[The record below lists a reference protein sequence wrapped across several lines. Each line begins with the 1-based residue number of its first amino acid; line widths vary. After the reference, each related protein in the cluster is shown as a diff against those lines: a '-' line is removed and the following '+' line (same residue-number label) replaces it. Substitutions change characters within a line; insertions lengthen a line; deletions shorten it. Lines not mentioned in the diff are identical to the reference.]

1 MMRSLAAR
9 LSIAFLIV
17 GLLGVGLIALFASR
31 ATQNEFRNFI
41 FNEYSGSFIDQ
52 LVEHYRTHDGWNGIQ
67 AALPLPERFPF
78 QGQGQGQGQ
87 GMGPRPG
94 NFITMTDGS
103 GIVIVPGFGYYTGEQ
118 VPQEIF
124 QEGVPIAVDGQIVGY
139 VLQAREAFRE
149 DPSETAFLNRVTRLL
164 IYGAAGALIFS
175 LLLGILLSRAL
186 TRPIRELTTATQAV
200 AGGDLGHTVPVRS
213 KDELGQLATA
223 FNRMSSELAR
233 AQDLRR
239 QMTADIAH
247 ELRTPLSVILGHVDA
262 LAEGVLPANAETF
275 DVIRDETTQLGRL
288 VEDLR
293 TLSRADAGEL
303 TLNLQPV
310 QPYTLLERASA
321 AQRPF
326 AVEKQIEITLEPQSD
341 IPQIMADTE
350 RMAQVLGNLLSN
362 ALRYTPEG
370 GTITLQSAAV
380 EDGVEMRVIDSGPG
394 IESDE
399 LPHVFNRFYRGDK
412 SRQRETGGSGLGLA
426 IAKSI
431 VELHGGRIW
440 VESEPGQGAA
450 FVIWLPTAK
459 S

>member
-1 MMRSLAAR
+1 MRSLAAR
-9 LSIAFLIV
+9 FSIAFLIV
-17 GLLGVGLIALFASR
+17 GLLGVSLIVLFASLT
-31 ATQNEFRNFI
+31 TQKEFRDFI
-41 FNEYSGSFIDQ
+41 FDEYSGTFVKE
-52 LVEHYRTHDGWNGIQ
+52 LVEYYRSHDGWDGIQ
-67 AALPLPERFPF
+67 ASLPFPERFPF
-78 QGQGQGQGQ
+78 QGPGS
-87 GMGPRPG
+87 GMHPG
-94 NFITMTDGS
+94 NFITMADGS
-103 GIVIVPGFGYYTGEQ
+103 GNVIIGGAGHNSGRIIPQDILENGAPIELDGEVIGYLLDT
-118 VPQEIF
+118 
-124 QEGVPIAVDGQIVGY
+124 
-139 VLQAREAFRE
+139 REAFRQNPNE
-149 DPSETAFLNRVTRLL
+149 IEFLDRISRLL
-164 IYGAAGALIFS
+164 FFGATGALIFS
-175 LLLGILLSRAL
+175 LLLGIVLSRAL

-200 AGGDLGHTVPVRS
+200 ADGDLGRTVPVRS

-223 FNRMSSELAR
+223 FNRMSGELAR

-310 QPYTLLERASA
+310 QPQTLLERASA

-326 AVEKQIEITLEPQSD
+326 AVEKQIEITLEPQPNT
-341 IPQIMADTE
+341 PQITIDAE
-350 RMAQVLGNLLSN
+350 RMAQVLGNLLGN
-362 ALRYTPEG
+362 ALRYTPKG
-370 GTITLQSAAV
+370 GTITISTAAAG
-380 EDGVEMRVIDSGPG
+380 DGVEIRVTDSGPG
-394 IESDE
+394 IEAEE

-431 VELHGGRIW
+431 VELHDGRIW
-440 VESEPGQGAA
+440 VESEPGQGAT
-450 FVIWLPTAK
+450 FVIWLPRAEIQGRV
-459 S
+459 

>member
-1 MMRSLAAR
+1 
-9 LSIAFLIV
+9 
-17 GLLGVGLIALFASR
+17 
-31 ATQNEFRNFI
+31 
-41 FNEYSGSFIDQ
+41 
-52 LVEHYRTHDGWNGIQ
+52 
-67 AALPLPERFPF
+67 
-78 QGQGQGQGQ
+78 
-87 GMGPRPG
+87 
-94 NFITMTDGS
+94 
-103 GIVIVPGFGYYTGEQ
+103 
-118 VPQEIF
+118 
-124 QEGVPIAVDGQIVGY
+124 
-139 VLQAREAFRE
+139 
-149 DPSETAFLNRVTRLL
+149 
-164 IYGAAGALIFS
+164 
-175 LLLGILLSRAL
+175 
-186 TRPIRELTTATQAV
+186 
-200 AGGDLGHTVPVRS
+200 
-213 KDELGQLATA
+213 
-223 FNRMSSELAR
+223 MSSELAR

-380 EDGVEMRVIDSGPG
+380 EDGVEMRVTDSGPG

>member
-1 MMRSLAAR
+1 MRSLAAK

-31 ATQNEFRNFI
+31 TTQNEFRNFI
-41 FNEYSGSFIDQ
+41 FDEYRGSFIDQ
-52 LVEHYRTHDGWNGIQ
+52 LVEHYRTHNGWSDIQ
-67 AALPLPERFPF
+67 EAMPLPDRFPF
-78 QGQGQGQGQ
+78 QGQGQGP
-87 GMGPRPG
+87 GPRPV
-94 NFITMTDGS
+94 NSITLTDSSGS
-103 GIVIVPGFGYYTGEQ
+103 VIIGGAGYYSGEQ
-118 VPQEIF
+118 ISPDVLK
-124 QEGVPIAVDGQIVGY
+124 EGVPIELDGEVIGY
-139 VLQAREAFRE
+139 LLDTREAFRVN
-149 DPSETAFLNRVTRLL
+149 PSEIAFLNRVTRLL
-164 IYGAAGALIFS
+164 IFGAMGASIFS

-200 AGGDLGHTVPVRS
+200 AAGELGRTVPVRS
-213 KDELGQLATA
+213 KDELGQLASA
-223 FNRMSSELAR
+223 FNRMSSELER
-233 AQDLRR
+233 AQDIRR

-275 DVIRDETTQLGRL
+275 DVIRDETSQLGRL

-303 TLNLQPV
+303 TLNLQLTSP
-310 QPYTLLERASA
+310 QTLLERARS

-326 AVEKQIEITLEPQSD
+326 AVEKQIELKLNVDPDTPEITID
-341 IPQIMADTE
+341 AE

-370 GTITLQSAAV
+370 GTISLQAATA
-380 EDGVEMRVIDSGPG
+380 EGGAELRVTDSGPG
-394 IESDE
+394 IEPAE
-399 LPHVFNRFYRGDK
+399 LPNVFNRFYRGDK

-431 VELHGGRIW
+431 VELHGGRIR
-440 VESEPGQGAA
+440 VESKPGQGAT
-450 FVIWLPTAK
+450 FVIWLPAAK

>member
-1 MMRSLAAR
+1 MRSLVAK

-31 ATQNEFRNFI
+31 TTQSEFRNFI
-41 FNEYSGSFIDQ
+41 FEEYSGTFIEQ
-52 LVEHYRTHDGWNGIQ
+52 LAEHYRTHDGWSDIRE
-67 AALPLPERFPF
+67 ALPFPDRFPF
-78 QGQGQGQGQ
+78 QGQGQGQG
-87 GMGPRPG
+87 PRPV
-94 NFITMTDGS
+94 NFITLTDSSGS
-103 GIVIVPGFGYYTGEQ
+103 VIIGGAGYHSGEQ
-118 VPQEIF
+118 VSPDVLKK
-124 QEGVPIAVDGQIVGY
+124 GAPIKLDGEVIGY
-139 VLQAREAFRE
+139 LLDTREAFRVN
-149 DPSETAFLNRVTRLL
+149 PSEIAFLNRVTRLL
-164 IYGAAGALIFS
+164 IFGAAGASILS

-200 AGGDLGHTVPVRS
+200 AAGDLGRTVPVRS

-223 FNRMSSELAR
+223 FNRMSSELEH

-303 TLNLQPV
+303 TLNLQSISA
-310 QPYTLLERASA
+310 QTLLERARA
-321 AQRPF
+321 AHRPF
-326 AVEKQIEITLEPQSD
+326 AVEKQIELELNVDPATPQVTVD
-341 IPQIMADTE
+341 VE
-350 RMAQVLGNLLSN
+350 RMAQVLGNLLNN

-370 GTITLQSAAV
+370 GTISLYAGAAG
-380 EDGVEMRVIDSGPG
+380 DGVEMHVTDSGPG
-394 IESDE
+394 IEAQE
-399 LPHVFNRFYRGDK
+399 LPNVFNRFYRGDK

-431 VELHGGRIW
+431 VELHGGRIR
-440 VESEPGQGAA
+440 VESEPGQGAT
-450 FVIWLPTAK
+450 FVIWLAAAK
-459 S
+459 K

>member
-1 MMRSLAAR
+1 MRSLAAR
-9 LSIAFLIV
+9 FSIAFLIV
-17 GLLGVGLIALFASR
+17 GLLGVGLIVLFASLT
-31 ATQNEFRNFI
+31 TQKEFRDFI
-41 FNEYSGSFIDQ
+41 FDEYSGPFIEE
-52 LVEHYRTHDGWNGIQ
+52 LVEHYRSHDGWDGIQ
-67 AALPLPERFPF
+67 AALPFPERFPF
-78 QGQGQGQGQ
+78 QGPGS
-87 GMGPRPG
+87 GMHPG
-94 NFITMTDGS
+94 NFITMTDSS
-103 GIVIVPGFGYYTGEQ
+103 GNVILGGAGHNSGREI
-118 VPQEIF
+118 PQEIL
-124 QEGVPIAVDGQIVGY
+124 ENGVPIELDGEVIGY
-139 VLQAREAFRE
+139 LLDTREAFRQNPNE
-149 DPSETAFLNRVTRLL
+149 IEFLDRISRLL
-164 IYGAAGALIFS
+164 FFGATGALIFS

-200 AGGDLGHTVPVRS
+200 ADGDLGQTVPVRS
-213 KDELGQLATA
+213 RDELGQLATS
-223 FNRMSSELAR
+223 FNRMSAELAR

-262 LAEGVLPANAETF
+262 LAEGVLPADTETF

-303 TLNLQPV
+303 TLNLQSIHPK
-310 QPYTLLERASA
+310 TLLERASA

-326 AVEKQIEITLEPQSD
+326 AVDKQIEITLEPQPNT
-341 IPQIMADTE
+341 PQITIDAE
-350 RMAQVLGNLLSN
+350 RMAQVLGNLLGN

-370 GTITLQSAAV
+370 GAITLSTAAV
-380 EDGVEMRVIDSGPG
+380 GDGVEIRVTDSGPG
-394 IESDE
+394 IEAEE
-399 LPHVFNRFYRGDK
+399 LTHVFNRFYRGDK

-450 FVIWLPTAK
+450 FVIWLPRAK
-459 S
+459 M

>member
-1 MMRSLAAR
+1 MRSLAAK

-41 FNEYSGSFIDQ
+41 FDEYRGTFIDQ
-52 LVEHYRTHDGWNGIQ
+52 LVEHYRTYGGWNGIQ

-78 QGQGQGQGQ
+78 QGQGQGL
-87 GMGPRPG
+87 GPRPG

-103 GIVIVPGFGYYTGEQ
+103 GVVIIGGAGYHSGEQ
-118 VPQEIF
+118 VSPEILK
-124 QEGVPIAVDGQIVGY
+124 EGVPIELDGEVIGY
-139 VLQAREAFRE
+139 LLDTREAFRE
-149 DPSETAFLNRVTRLL
+149 NPSELAFLNRVTRLL
-164 IYGAAGALIFS
+164 IYGAIGALILS

-200 AGGDLGHTVPVRS
+200 AEGDLGRTVLVRS

-223 FNRMSSELAR
+223 FNRMSAELAR

-275 DVIRDETTQLGRL
+275 DVIRDETSQLGRL

-303 TLNLQPV
+303 TLNLQTI
-310 QPYTLLERASA
+310 QPQTLLERAIA

-326 AVEKQIEITLEPQSD
+326 AVEKQIELKLDADPDKPQVT
-341 IPQIMADTE
+341 ADAE

-370 GTITLQSAAV
+370 GMITFFTAAV
-380 EDGVEMRVIDSGPG
+380 EDGVEMRVTDSGPG
-394 IESDE
+394 IEPEE

-440 VESEPGQGAA
+440 AESEPGQGAA
-450 FVIWLPTAK
+450 FVVWLPKAK
-459 S
+459 T

>member
-1 MMRSLAAR
+1 MRSLAAR
-9 LSIAFLIV
+9 FSIAFLIV
-17 GLLGVGLIALFASR
+17 GLLGVSLIVLFASLT
-31 ATQNEFRNFI
+31 TQKEFRDFI
-41 FNEYSGSFIDQ
+41 FDEYSGPFIEE
-52 LVEHYRTHDGWNGIQ
+52 LVEHYRTHDGWDGIQ
-67 AALPLPERFPF
+67 GAIPFPERFPF
-78 QGQGQGQGQ
+78 QGPGT
-87 GMGPRPG
+87 GMHPG
-94 NFITMTDGS
+94 NFITMTDNS
-103 GIVIVPGFGYYTGEQ
+103 GNVILGGAGHNSGREI
-118 VPQEIF
+118 PQDLLEN
-124 QEGVPIAVDGQIVGY
+124 GVPIELDGEVIGY
-139 VLQAREAFRE
+139 LLDTREAFRQNPNE
-149 DPSETAFLNRVTRLL
+149 IEFLNRISRLL
-164 IYGAAGALIFS
+164 FFGAIGALIFS
-175 LLLGILLSRAL
+175 LLLGIVLSRFM

-200 AGGDLGHTVPVRS
+200 ADGELGQTVPVRS
-213 KDELGQLATA
+213 KDELGQLATS
-223 FNRMSSELAR
+223 FNRMSAELAR

-303 TLNLQPV
+303 TLNLQST
-310 QPYTLLERASA
+310 QPQTLLERASA

-326 AVEKQIEITLEPQSD
+326 AVEKQIQLTLKMDAD
-341 IPQIMADTE
+341 IPKITVDAE

-362 ALRYTPEG
+362 ALRYTPEDG
-370 GTITLQSAAV
+370 RITLQAAAAG
-380 EDGVEMRVIDSGPG
+380 DGVEIRVADSGPG
-394 IESDE
+394 IEADE

-440 VESEPGQGAA
+440 VESEPDQGST
-450 FVIWLPTAK
+450 FVVRLPI
-459 S
+459 SRQV

>member
-1 MMRSLAAR
+1 MRSLAAK

-41 FNEYSGSFIDQ
+41 FDEYSDTFIDE
-52 LVEHYRTHDGWNGIQ
+52 LVEHYRTYGGWNGIQ

-78 QGQGQGQGQ
+78 QGPGA
-87 GMGPRPG
+87 GPHPG
-94 NFITMTDGS
+94 SFITMTNGS
-103 GIVIVPGFGYYTGEQ
+103 GAVIIGGAGYRSAEQ
-118 VPQEIF
+118 IPQDVLDK
-124 QEGVPIAVDGQIVGY
+124 GVPIKLDGEIIGY
-139 VLQAREAFRE
+139 LLDTREAFRQN
-149 DPSETAFLNRVTRLL
+149 PSEIAFLNRVSRLL
-164 IYGAAGALIFS
+164 FFGAIGALLFS

-200 AGGDLGHTVPVRS
+200 AAGDLGHTVPVRS
-213 KDELGQLATA
+213 RDELGQLATA
-223 FNRMSSELAR
+223 FNRMSGELAR

-262 LAEGVLPANAETF
+262 LAEGVLPANADTF
-275 DVIRDETTQLGRL
+275 DVIREETTQLGRL

-303 TLNLQPV
+303 ALNLQSISP
-310 QPYTLLERASA
+310 QTLLERARA

-326 AVEKQIEITLEPQSD
+326 AVEKQIELSLEVESDTPHITVD
-341 IPQIMADTE
+341 AE

-370 GTITLQSAAV
+370 GTITLHTAAA
-380 EDGVEMRVIDSGPG
+380 EEGVEIRVADSGAG
-394 IESDE
+394 IEAEE

-440 VESEPGQGAA
+440 AESERGQGAT
-450 FVIWLPTAK
+450 FVVWLPAE
-459 S
+459 

>member
-1 MMRSLAAR
+1 MRSLAAK

-31 ATQNEFRNFI
+31 TTQNEFRNFI
-41 FNEYSGSFIDQ
+41 FDEYRGSFIDQ
-52 LVEHYRTHDGWNGIQ
+52 LVEHYRTHNGWSDIQ
-67 AALPLPERFPF
+67 EAMPLPDRFPF
-78 QGQGQGQGQ
+78 QGQGQGP
-87 GMGPRPG
+87 GPRPV
-94 NFITMTDGS
+94 NSITLTDSSGS
-103 GIVIVPGFGYYTGEQ
+103 VIIGGAGYYSGEQ
-118 VPQEIF
+118 ISPDVLK
-124 QEGVPIAVDGQIVGY
+124 EGVPIELDGEVIGY
-139 VLQAREAFRE
+139 LLDTREAFRVN
-149 DPSETAFLNRVTRLL
+149 PSEIAFLNRVTRLL
-164 IYGAAGALIFS
+164 IFGAMGASILS

-200 AGGDLGHTVPVRS
+200 AAGELGRTVPVRS
-213 KDELGQLATA
+213 KDELGQLASA
-223 FNRMSSELAR
+223 FNRMSSELER
-233 AQDLRR
+233 AQDIRR

-275 DVIRDETTQLGRL
+275 DVIRDETSQLGRL

-303 TLNLQPV
+303 TLNLQLTSP
-310 QPYTLLERASA
+310 QTLLERARS

-326 AVEKQIEITLEPQSD
+326 AVEKQIELKLNVDPDTPEITID
-341 IPQIMADTE
+341 AE

-370 GTITLQSAAV
+370 GTISLQAATA
-380 EDGVEMRVIDSGPG
+380 EGGAELRVTDSGPG
-394 IESDE
+394 IEPAE
-399 LPHVFNRFYRGDK
+399 LPNVFNRFYRGDK

-431 VELHGGRIW
+431 VELHGGRIR
-440 VESEPGQGAA
+440 VESKPGQGAT
-450 FVIWLPTAK
+450 FVIWLPAAK